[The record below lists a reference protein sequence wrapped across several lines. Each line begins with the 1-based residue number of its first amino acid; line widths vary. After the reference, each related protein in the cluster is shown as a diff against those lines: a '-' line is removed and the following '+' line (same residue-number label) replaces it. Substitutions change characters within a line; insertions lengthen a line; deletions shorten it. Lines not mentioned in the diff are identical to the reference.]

1 MSAPAPAVSASDRLV
16 DHRSFALFWC
26 ARMATVIAFQ
36 MQAVAVGWQIYEL
49 TGNAFDLGLVG
60 LVQFVPVVLLALV
73 IGQTVDRFDRR
84 TIART
89 CQIAKG
95 LAAAALAIGTARG
108 WLNRDA
114 ILAILLLSGTARAF
128 ETPTMHSLVP
138 ALVPPRILTR
148 AIAASATANQTA
160 VICGPAIG
168 GFLYAL
174 GPTTVYVTCTTAFV
188 IASILVTL
196 VRPTPRPRDK
206 TPVTLRSML
215 AGFDYIYRR
224 PVLLGIITLDL
235 FVVLVGGVTA
245 LLPIYARDI
254 LITGP
259 WGLGLLRSAPAVG
272 ALLVS
277 VVLAHNAIERR
288 AGRLL
293 FASVAVFGL
302 STLVFALSTSLV
314 LSLGALAIYGAADAI
329 SVVIRHS
336 LVQTRTPSEMLG
348 RVMSVNSM
356 FTGTTST
363 LGEFR
368 AGTMAA
374 LFGAVP
380 SVVIGGIGAIVV
392 TSVWMRAFPQL
403 TRIER
408 LGPE

>member
-1 MSAPAPAVSASDRLV
+1 MSATAPAASADDRLIH
-16 DHRSFALFWC
+16 HRSFALFWC

-36 MQAVAVGWQIYEL
+36 MQTVAVGWQIYEL

-60 LVQFVPVVLLALV
+60 LVQFVPVVVLALV

-84 TIART
+84 TIARI
-89 CQIAKG
+89 CQIAKA

-138 ALVPPRILTR
+138 ALVPSPILTR

-215 AGFDYIYRR
+215 AGFDYIYRQ

-245 LLPIYARDI
+245 LLPVYARDI
-254 LITGP
+254 LTTGP

-277 VVLAHNAIERR
+277 VVLAHHAIERR
-288 AGRLL
+288 AGWLL

-314 LSLGALAIYGAADAI
+314 LSLGALAVYGAADAI

-336 LVQTRTPSEMLG
+336 LVQTRTPNEMLG
-348 RVMSVNSM
+348 RVMAVNSM

-368 AGTMAA
+368 AGAMAA

-380 SVVIGGIGAIVV
+380 SVVIGGIGAIAV
-392 TSVWMRAFPQL
+392 TAAWMRTFPQL

>member
-1 MSAPAPAVSASDRLV
+1 MSADAAVPSPRLIE
-16 DHRSFALFWC
+16 HRSFALFWC
-26 ARMATVIAFQ
+26 ARMATVIAYQ
-36 MQAVAVGWQIYEL
+36 MQAVAVGWQIYEM

-60 LVQFVPVVLLALV
+60 LVQFVPVVGLAPI

-84 TIART
+84 TVART
-89 CQIAKG
+89 CQIGKA
-95 LAAAALAIGTARG
+95 LAAAVLALGTYRG

-114 ILAILLLSGTARAF
+114 ILAILLLSGSARAF

-138 ALVPPRILTR
+138 SLVPRQILTR
-148 AIAASATANQTA
+148 AIAASASANQTA

-174 GPTTVYVTCTTAFV
+174 GPTTVYTICTVAFV
-188 IASILVTL
+188 VASIIVSVL
-196 VRPTPRPRDK
+196 RPAPRISDK
-206 TPVTLRSML
+206 SPVTLRTML

-254 LITGP
+254 LLTGP

-272 ALLVS
+272 ALMIS
-277 VVLAHNAIERR
+277 IVLARRGIERR
-288 AGRLL
+288 AGRIL
-293 FASVAVFGL
+293 FASVAVFGIA
-302 STLVFALSTSLV
+302 TVVFALSTSLA
-314 LSLGALAIYGAADAI
+314 LSLVALAVYGAADAI
-329 SVVIRHS
+329 SVVVRHS

-348 RVMSVNSM
+348 RVMAVNSM

-368 AGTMAA
+368 AGTMAV

-380 SVVIGGIGAIVV
+380 SVLIGGLGAIVV
-392 TSVWMRAFPQL
+392 TLVWMRLFPQL
-403 TRIER
+403 RQIQT
-408 LGPE
+408 LGGD